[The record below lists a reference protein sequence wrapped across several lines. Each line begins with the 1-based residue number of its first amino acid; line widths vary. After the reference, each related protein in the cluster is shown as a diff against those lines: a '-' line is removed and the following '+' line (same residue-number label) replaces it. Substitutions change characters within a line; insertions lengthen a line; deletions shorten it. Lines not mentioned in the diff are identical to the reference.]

1 MLVRARSAAKAHR
14 RELARDRRRLVERLT
29 KEHLD
34 AAAAAE
40 DTEGSTTATQERYL
54 IVLDGTWSE
63 AGRLLNQNERLKSW
77 PVCCR
82 LPGPEDSA
90 GQPLQPGEFAR
101 CRAPPQDGFVSTL
114 EAIGRALVALSQA
127 DDEDDEEG
135 GRAAGRGAARTQAAA
150 ATEGR
155 FGRQEYDALLA
166 PLREM
171 VRLQEGFV
179 ARPLVA
185 PEPEPT

>member
-1 MLVRARSAAKAHR
+1 MAKAHR

-34 AAAAAE
+34 AASAAE
-40 DTEGSTTATQERYL
+40 DTEESTATQERYL
-54 IVLDGTWSE
+54 IALDGTWSE
-63 AGRLLNQNERLKSW
+63 AGRLLNQNERLKNW

-82 LPGPEDSA
+82 LPGPEDSAA

-101 CRAPPQDGFVSTL
+101 CRAPPQEGFVSTL
-114 EAIGRALVALSQA
+114 EAIGRVLVALSQA
-127 DDEDDEEG
+127 EER
-135 GRAAGRGAARTQAAA
+135 GRATGRGAARTQAAA

-155 FGRQEYDALLA
+155 FGRKEYDALLA

-179 ARPLVA
+179 AGALAA

>member
-1 MLVRARSAAKAHR
+1 MGT
-14 RELARDRRRLVERLT
+14 EQLT

-40 DTEGSTTATQERYL
+40 DTEGSTAATQERYL

-127 DDEDDEEG
+127 DDEEDEEG
-135 GRAAGRGAARTQAAA
+135 RRAAGRGAARTQAAA

-155 FGRQEYDALLA
+155 FGRKEYDALLA

-179 ARPLVA
+179 ARALAA
-185 PEPEPT
+185 PELT